1 MIPEWL
7 VDLFFKIRITFIC
20 LGLKYFMKNK
30 VIKYIIT
37 IYLHTIYMSNMF
49 TYIILLW
56 YFLRAAIIIMIKVI
70 NNKTTEIWSHPLFLF
85 FKPV

>member
-1 MIPEWL
+1 
-7 VDLFFKIRITFIC
+7 
-20 LGLKYFMKNK
+20 
-30 VIKYIIT
+30 
-37 IYLHTIYMSNMF
+37 MF